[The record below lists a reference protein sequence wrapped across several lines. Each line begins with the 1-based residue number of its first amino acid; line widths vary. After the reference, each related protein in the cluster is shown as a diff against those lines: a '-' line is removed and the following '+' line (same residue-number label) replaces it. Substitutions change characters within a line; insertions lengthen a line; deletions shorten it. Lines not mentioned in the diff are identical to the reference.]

1 MFRQFERYLQIVNDQ
16 PGSEKLCTLWCF
28 MFMLW
33 RTQVSKVSDIHAGI
47 TNMKITEIVIFRDI
61 TFLYQIQSNTF
72 EEAKLAFIQVPHHLL
87 LVFCTCIMHT
97 QKREASSFQFFSRDL
112 GSYLDRRVQNISYS
126 FFSTQL
132 APSADSWSHTN
143 YTNA

>member
-1 MFRQFERYLQIVNDQ
+1 MFRRFERYLQIVNDQ
-16 PGSEKLCTLWCF
+16 PGSEKLCTLWFF

-33 RTQVSKVSDIHAGI
+33 RIQVSKVSDIHAGI
-47 TNMKITEIVIFRDI
+47 TNMKITKIAIFRDI
-61 TFLYQIQSNTF
+61 AFLYHMQSNTF
-72 EEAKLAFIQVPHHLL
+72 EETKLTFIQVPHHLL

-97 QKREASSFQFFSRDL
+97 QNVKPVAFNFFHVMQGRTWIE
-112 GSYLDRRVQNISYS
+112 GFETYS